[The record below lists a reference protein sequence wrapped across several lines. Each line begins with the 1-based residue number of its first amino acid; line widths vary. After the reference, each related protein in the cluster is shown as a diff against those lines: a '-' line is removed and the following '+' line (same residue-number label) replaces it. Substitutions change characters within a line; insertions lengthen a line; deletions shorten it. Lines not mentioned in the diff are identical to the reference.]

1 MKSMKDE
8 IIINEEQQTQ
18 AKREMQA
25 QLIREGLGLE
35 DLAEALGMSMRTLR
49 RRFTDGSWEVK
60 EMLIAEKLLPRVTE
74 QEMLMIMAPWHNPFQ
89 PVIDEEYE
97 RAKAEAL
104 SEQVIDY
111 WIQDEDEEPDPPYDY
126 SEEITPFDSEAW
138 ERENLKT
145 TAL

>member
-25 QLIREGLGLE
+25 ELIREGLGLE

-74 QEMLMIMAPWHNPFQ
+74 HEMLMIMAPWHNPFT
-89 PVIDEEYE
+89 PEIDEGYE

-111 WIQDEDEEPDPPYDY
+111 WIPDEDEEPDPPYDY
-126 SEEITPFDSEAW
+126 SGEITPFDSEAW